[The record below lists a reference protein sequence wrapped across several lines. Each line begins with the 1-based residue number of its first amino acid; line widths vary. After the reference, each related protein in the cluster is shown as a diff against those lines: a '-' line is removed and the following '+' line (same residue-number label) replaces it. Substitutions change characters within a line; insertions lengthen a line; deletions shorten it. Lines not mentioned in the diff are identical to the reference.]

1 MGFIF
6 CHFGVVGGYVGFIS
20 SWAVPYGIN
29 MYEMSRSEASQ
40 LIMIGL
46 VGALIGAPLM
56 SWIAGCLGTIKRP
69 YIVVHIAV
77 LASWFAFLLLKGH
90 PSIFMLIVLFFIIG
104 FGYGASAL
112 TFAAVRQTFL

>member
-1 MGFIF
+1 
-6 CHFGVVGGYVGFIS
+6 
-20 SWAVPYGIN
+20 

-56 SWIAGCLGTIKRP
+56 SWIAGWLGTIKRP

-77 LASWFAFLLLKGH
+77 
-90 PSIFMLIVLFFIIG
+90 
-104 FGYGASAL
+104 
-112 TFAAVRQTFL
+112 